1 MVVDEWLWVWLCGY
15 MLNTCGAYGVACART
30 LEWLT
35 YGLVLWQITGDR
47 SRVGMTSD
55 GVHYTDIE
63 YGVATQLALN
73 SLSGEC
79 LSALWV
85 PPSTRHRGS

>member
-1 MVVDEWLWVWLCGY
+1 MGVALRLHVEHMW
-15 MLNTCGAYGVACART
+15 GAYGVACART

-35 YGLVLWQITGDR
+35 CGLVLWQITGDR

-79 LSALWV
+79 LSVLWV